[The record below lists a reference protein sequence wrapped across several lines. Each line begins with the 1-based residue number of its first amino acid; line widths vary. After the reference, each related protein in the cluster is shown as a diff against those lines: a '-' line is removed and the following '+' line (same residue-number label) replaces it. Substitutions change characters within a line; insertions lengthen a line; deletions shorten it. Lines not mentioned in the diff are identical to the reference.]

1 MKERE
6 KDRMGLGSVFIG
18 YGWRLRVSQAH
29 SLLVDLKYRVDMKK
43 KKQKQVTQMV
53 SYRNQPRSLK
63 QRSLNEGR

>member
-6 KDRMGLGSVFIG
+6 KDRMGLGSVFIE

-43 KKQKQVTQMV
+43 KKK
-53 SYRNQPRSLK
+53 SKNR
-63 QRSLNEGR
+63 